1 MSTSRRLE
9 KRRVIWNYFMDY
21 VIFDLLYSGAS
32 VKVIKNELMNERK
45 PRNNDFK
52 IRNINQIVVG

>member
-1 MSTSRRLE
+1 
-9 KRRVIWNYFMDY
+9 MDY